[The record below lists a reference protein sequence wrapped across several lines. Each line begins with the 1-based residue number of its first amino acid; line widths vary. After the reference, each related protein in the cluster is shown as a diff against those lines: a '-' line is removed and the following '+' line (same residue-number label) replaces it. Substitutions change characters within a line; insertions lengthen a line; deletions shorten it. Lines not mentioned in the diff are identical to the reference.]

1 MGKGGLCPE
10 HSRKGIQST
19 MTERQIRYQQY
30 LASDHWKELRCEAI
44 NRWGDRCSN
53 CSVPKVEVH
62 HLRYGTLYDVTT
74 DDLMPLCRR
83 CHEAVHSSKRL
94 LDLLE
99 SNETSHNKRTLVLG
113 FLAGKDEA
121 IAVPVKYQSRAEIAW
136 ELRQME
142 LLKIRKDE
150 ERKANH
156 KSSWN
161 QVPPPCG
168 SSYVT
173 ISKKMMNDFRTKRG
187 GFSGETI
194 RALGLGFPLSSKWH
208 KKLIGTR
215 ISRDAYNAAMAGARR
230 HT

>member
-1 MGKGGLCPE
+1 M
-10 HSRKGIQST
+10 
-19 MTERQIRYQQY
+19 
-30 LASDHWKELRCEAI
+30 
-44 NRWGDRCSN
+44 
-53 CSVPKVEVH
+53 PKVEVH

-121 IAVPVKYQSRAEIAW
+121 ITVPVKYQSRAQIAW

-150 ERKANH
+150 QRKA
-156 KSSWN
+156 K
-161 QVPPPCG
+161 Q
-168 SSYVT
+168 SSYQQQTYHGKDIVVVT
-173 ISKKMMNDFRTKRG
+173 RRMFNDCRSLRG
-187 GFSGETI
+187 GFLAETI
-194 RALGLGFPLSSKWH
+194 KAFGLSFPLRKNWH
-208 KKLIGTR
+208 KKVIGSRITR
-215 ISRDAYNAAMAGARR
+215 EAYEAALAGSNRWK
-230 HT
+230 